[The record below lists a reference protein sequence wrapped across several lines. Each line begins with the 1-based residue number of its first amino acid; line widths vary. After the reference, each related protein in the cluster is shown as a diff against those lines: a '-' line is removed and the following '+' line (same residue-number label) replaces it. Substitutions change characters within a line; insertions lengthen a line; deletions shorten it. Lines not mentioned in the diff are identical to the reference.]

1 MLTEKIDSELKT
13 AMKEKDEIKLGT
25 LRMLKAAIK
34 NKEIE
39 KIVKSLSDGE
49 IIEVIQ
55 KQIKQRRDSIAEFE
69 KANRS
74 DLVKK
79 ETAEVKILEKYLPQ
93 QLTEPELTAII
104 KKTIETLGAKTK
116 ADIGRVMKEVMPQV
130 SGKADGKQVNQIALT
145 FLN

>member
-1 MLTEKIDSELKT
+1 
-13 AMKEKDEIKLGT
+13 
-25 LRMLKAAIK
+25 MLKKKSQASLEYLTTYAWAFILLIVALAAIQYF
-34 NKEIE
+34 
-39 KIVKSLSDGE
+39 G
-49 IIEVIQ
+49 
-55 KQIKQRRDSIAEFE
+55 
-69 KANRS
+69 
-74 DLVKK
+74 
-79 ETAEVKILEKYLPQ
+79 ILDFKKYLPQ